1 MSNKPRH
8 LNFTRRVV
16 ASYLLFGLAAV
27 LCLIVGLPLL
37 VRALVT
43 SQTDVACINRLG
55 RVNTAVLSAYSRHG
69 EAALQPTVEKLR
81 ADGAL
86 LYCAVI
92 DKNGRYLA
100 HSTREQIGQV
110 APSHEIANQHWGEVI
125 CARYVDADQ
134 LAVREYRSPLVRQDE
149 PVGEVCIAVLDNGIQ
164 SAIHAAAEFVPL
176 AIIAPAVVIAAGAMR
191 LQRLA
196 RPLAEVERQLR
207 QAATTRDG
215 HSLKFDAIRAGGALA
230 NGWNKLLTTRKEAP
244 ADNSLEN
251 RLHQVLDGFRNRKA
265 EQILNGLP
273 DGVGVTDAEGKIT
286 FANPALR
293 ALIGWKDHAIEGR
306 QMSECLGLDATRKA
320 DQSLL
325 ASDALLRDVV
335 AELGRSGDMSQ
346 GVLRVARYPLR
357 VADSGLS
364 GGHIWALRDVTQ
376 QKLADQ
382 MRNQFVYSA
391 THELRTPLANI
402 KAYAE
407 TLGRMTDLDVEKQKE
422 FCNIINNEATRLARF
437 IDDLLSISRMQ
448 AGSLALDRQPTD
460 FERLLNETIE
470 HVRPQMDQKG
480 ITFERALP
488 EKIPDL
494 KIDKDKIT
502 VTLVNLLGNAAKYTP
517 AGGRVGLSLEVG
529 GNQVHVHV
537 EDSGYGI
544 AVEELNKIFDKFFRS
559 SDPRVQEETGSG
571 LGLSLAH
578 EVVRLHGG
586 RLTVHSELDKGSKFT
601 MSLPVG

>member
-1 MSNKPRH
+1 MPSKPRH

-27 LCLIVGLPLL
+27 VCLIVGLPLL
-37 VRALVT
+37 VRALVAA
-43 SQTDVACINRLG
+43 QTDTVCINRLG
-55 RVNTAVLSAYSRHG
+55 RVNTAVLTAYARHG
-69 EAALQPTVEKLR
+69 EAALQSTVEKLR

-92 DKNGRYLA
+92 DTDGRYLA
-100 HSTREQIGQV
+100 HSTSELIGQA
-110 APSHEIANQHWGEVI
+110 APNHEAVVQHWGDVT
-125 CARYVDADQ
+125 CARYIDTDQ
-134 LAVREYRSPLVRQDE
+134 RNVREYRNPLVRQDE
-149 PVGEVCIAVLDNGIQ
+149 PAGDVCIAVLDNGFH
-164 SAIHAAAEFVPL
+164 SAIRAAAEFVPL
-176 AIIAPAVVIAAGAMR
+176 AIIAPAVVIAAGAVR

-196 RPLAEVERQLR
+196 RPMAEVERQLR
-207 QAATTRDG
+207 QAATKGD
-215 HSLKFDAIRAGGALA
+215 HAPEFNPIRTGGALA
-230 NGWNKLLTTRKEAP
+230 NGWNKLLAARREAP
-244 ADNSLEN
+244 AGDSLEN
-251 RLHQVLDGFRNRKA
+251 RLHHVLDGFRNRKA

-286 FANPALR
+286 FVNPALR
-293 ALIGWKDHAIEGR
+293 ALIGWKDQSIEGR
-306 QMSECLGLDATRKA
+306 RMTECLGLDASRKA
-320 DQSLL
+320 DQALL

-357 VADSGLS
+357 MADNALS

-407 TLGRMTDLDVEKQKE
+407 TLGHMTDLDVEKQKE
-422 FCNIINNEATRLARF
+422 FCNIINSEATRLARF

-460 FERLLNETIE
+460 FERLLNETVE

-494 KIDKDKIT
+494 KIDKDKIA

-517 AGGRVGLSLEVG
+517 SGGRVGLSVEVG
-529 GNQVHVHV
+529 GNQIHVHV

-586 RLTVHSELDKGSKFT
+586 RLAVHSELDKGSKFT
-601 MSLPVG
+601 MTLPLG